1 VREKKH
7 VGAGFSP
14 HVGAKAPTHMKQG
27 NNLDQDFRM
36 SNGKAPAPAPPG
48 PPPPGGAAPKRDRG
62 PMHFQPH
69 IEAPKDFRR
78 SLQRLLRYFG
88 KNKPIIIA
96 STIFI
101 AVATLLRALGP
112 ALIGEAIKT
121 DLELSRNLPDFV
133 YRMEIVLAT
142 IVGSWIADA
151 GSGILLTLLANRI
164 VYRLRED
171 SFAHVQTLS
180 MGSFDKRGI
189 GDFISRMTNDIEM
202 IFNAMNNGFS
212 SLVGGLLSMV
222 SVLIAMSILSVPLTF
237 VVIAV
242 VPIMAVMTG
251 IVGKRIRGAFRRN
264 QEWVGRLTS
273 NIEESV
279 SGIKVIKTF
288 RREEAEFAKFEKVN
302 DASQRVGVE
311 AELTT
316 NVFMLMMNFMTSL
329 TLALIVGIGGYMAL
343 KTFAGQAAGT
353 AAAGGVS
360 IGLLTAFILYSQRFF
375 EPLRQITQ
383 VYSMIQSA
391 LAGAERLF
399 EMMDMKSEVV
409 EKPDAVPLNDTKGI
423 VEFNDVGFSYEE
435 GKKVLEDIRFS
446 TQPGQVVAIVGPTGA
461 GKTTII
467 NLLSR
472 FYDVRDGSISI
483 DGVDIRDIKVDDLRT
498 SMGVVLQ
505 EPFFFATTIREN
517 LLYARPDATEEQ
529 MISAAKTANAHYF
542 ISRLPHG
549 YNSMLSER
557 GNNLSQGERQLLG
570 IARAILANPRIL
582 ILDEATSSVDSLTE
596 SHIQEGLIRLMKGR
610 TSFIIAHR
618 LSTIRNADQVL
629 VLHNHRIIESCTH
642 AQLMSMQDGFYARLY
657 GMQDQKLDIF
667 ESDFTAEP
675 A

>member
-1 VREKKH
+1 MSDNK
-7 VGAGFSP
+7 P
-14 HVGAKAPTHMKQG
+14 PAKM
-27 NNLDQDFRM
+27 
-36 SNGKAPAPAPPG
+36 PPI
-48 PPPPGGAAPKRDRG
+48 PPSPPGGARPGPVRG
-62 PMHFQPH
+62 PMMFGQH
-69 IEAPKDFRR
+69 IEAPRDFRK
-78 SLQRLLRYFG
+78 SMQRLLRYFG
-88 KNKPIIIA
+88 GNKALIIA
-96 STIFI
+96 ATVFI
-101 AVATLLRALGP
+101 AAGTLLRTLGP
-112 ALIGEAIKT
+112 ALIGNAIKY
-121 DLELSRNLPDFV
+121 DLELSLNLSNFV
-133 YRMEIVLAT
+133 HRMEIVLAT
-142 IVGSWIADA
+142 VLGAWIADA
-151 GSGILLTLLANRI
+151 ASGIMLTCLSNKI

-202 IFNAMNNGFS
+202 VFNALNNGFS
-212 SLVGGLLSMV
+212 SMVGGLLSMIA
-222 SVLIAMSILSVPLTF
+222 VLVAMFVLSVPLSF
-237 VVIAV
+237 VVLAV
-242 VPIMAVMTG
+242 VPVMAVLTG
-251 IVGKRIRGAFRRN
+251 IIGKKIRGAFRKN

-273 NIEESV
+273 SIEESV
-279 SGIKVIKTF
+279 SGVKVIKTF
-288 RREEAEFAKFEKVN
+288 RREESEFAKFEKVN
-302 DASQRVGVE
+302 NESQRVGVE
-311 AELTT
+311 AELISYA
-316 NVFMLMMNFMTSL
+316 FMPLMSIMTSL
-329 TLALIVGIGGYMAL
+329 TLGLIVGVGGYMAL
-343 KTFAGQAAGT
+343 RSAAVTGGSA

-399 EMMDMKSEVV
+399 EMMDMKQEVV
-409 EKPDAVPLNDTKGI
+409 EKPDALPLNDIQGI
-423 VEFNDVGFSYEE
+423 VEFNDVGFAYEE
-435 GKKVLEDIRFS
+435 NKTVLEDIQFQ

-472 FYDVRDGSISI
+472 FYDVRSGSITI
-483 DGVDIRDIKVDDLRT
+483 DGIDIRGIKLNDLRT
-498 SMGVVLQ
+498 RMGVVLQ

-549 YNSMLSER
+549 YGTALSER

-570 IARAILANPRIL
+570 IARAILADPRIL

-596 SHIQEGLIRLMKGR
+596 AHIQEGLIRLMKGR

-629 VLHNHRIIESCTH
+629 VLHNHRIIESGTH
-642 AQLMSMQDGFYARLY
+642 EQLMSKPSGFYAKLY
-657 GMQDQKLDIF
+657 GMQDQKSEIL
-667 ESDFTAEP
+667 ESDFTGEQA
-675 A
+675 

>member
-1 VREKKH
+1 MS
-7 VGAGFSP
+7 AGKP
-14 HVGAKAPTHMKQG
+14 
-27 NNLDQDFRM
+27 
-36 SNGKAPAPAPPG
+36 PAQTPPV
-48 PPPPGGAAPKRDRG
+48 PPPPRGARRPPDRG
-62 PMHFQPH
+62 AMMFGPH
-69 IEAPKDFRR
+69 IEAPRDFRK

-88 KNKPIIIA
+88 GNKALIIT
-96 STIFI
+96 STVFI
-101 AVATLLRALGP
+101 AAGTLLRALGP
-112 ALIGEAIKT
+112 ALIGNAIKY
-121 DLELSRNLPDFV
+121 DLELSLNLSNFV
-133 YRMEIVLAT
+133 HRMEIVLAT
-142 IVGSWIADA
+142 VLGAWVADA
-151 GSGILLTLLANRI
+151 ASGSNKI

-202 IFNAMNNGFS
+202 IFNALNNGFS
-212 SLVGGLLSMV
+212 SLVGGLLSMIT
-222 SVLIAMSILSVPLTF
+222 VLIAMFILSVPLSF
-237 VVIAV
+237 VVLAV
-242 VPIMAVMTG
+242 VPVMAVLTG
-251 IVGKRIRGAFRRN
+251 IIGKKIRGAFRKN

-273 NIEESV
+273 SIEESV
-279 SGIKVIKTF
+279 SGVKVIKTF

-302 DASQRVGVE
+302 DESQRVGVE
-311 AELTT
+311 AEL
-316 NVFMLMMNFMTSL
+316 VSYAFMPLMNIMTSL
-329 TLALIVGIGGYMAL
+329 TLGLIVGVGGYMAL
-343 KTFAGQAAGT
+343 RSAAASAGGA

-375 EPLRQITQ
+375 DPLRQITQ

-399 EMMDMKSEVV
+399 EMMDMKQEVV
-409 EKPDAVPLNDTKGI
+409 EKPDALPLNDIQGI
-423 VEFNDVGFSYEE
+423 VEFNGVGFAYEE
-435 GKKVLEDIRFS
+435 NKTVLEDIQFQ
-446 TQPGQVVAIVGPTGA
+446 TQPGQVIAIVGPTGA

-472 FYDVRDGSISI
+472 FYDVRSGSIAI
-483 DGVDIRDIKVDDLRT
+483 DGIDIRGIKLDDLRT
-498 SMGVVLQ
+498 RMGVVLQ

-549 YNSMLSER
+549 YDTMLSER

-570 IARAILANPRIL
+570 IARAILADPRIL

-596 SHIQEGLIRLMKGR
+596 AHIQEGLIRLMKGR

-629 VLHNHRIIESCTH
+629 VLHNHRIIESGTH
-642 AQLMSMQDGFYARLY
+642 EQLMSKPGGFYAKLY
-657 GMQDQKLDIF
+657 GMQDQKMEIL
-667 ESDFTAEP
+667 ESDFTGEQT
-675 A
+675 

>member
-1 VREKKH
+1 M
-7 VGAGFSP
+7 
-14 HVGAKAPTHMKQG
+14 T
-27 NNLDQDFRM
+27 
-36 SNGKAPAPAPPG
+36 NGKPPAG

-88 KNKPIIIA
+88 NNKPIIIA

-101 AVATLLRALGP
+101 AASTLLKAYGP
-112 ALIGEAIKT
+112 VLIKEAIEK
-121 DLELSRNLPDFV
+121 DLELSINLPGFIHK
-133 YRMEIVLAT
+133 MEILLAT
-142 IVGSWIADA
+142 ILGSWIADA
-151 GSGILLTLLANRI
+151 GAGVLLTILSNRI

-171 SFAHVQTLS
+171 SFAHVQNLS

-212 SLVGGLLSMV
+212 SLVGGLLSMI
-222 SVLIAMSILSVPLTF
+222 SYLIFMFFLSVPLSF

-242 VPIMAVMTG
+242 VPVMAVMTG
-251 IVGKRIRGAFRRN
+251 ILGKKIRGAFRKN

-311 AELTT
+311 AELIT
-316 NVFMLMMNFMTSL
+316 NVFMLMMNVMTSL
-329 TLALIVGIGGYMAL
+329 TLALIVGVGGYMAL
-343 KTFAGQAAGT
+343 KNFAGQAAGT

-399 EMMDMKSEVV
+399 EMMDMKQEVV
-409 EKPDAVPLNDTKGI
+409 EKTDALPLSDIKGI
-423 VEFNDVGFSYEE
+423 VEFNDVSFSYEE
-435 GKKVLEDIRFS
+435 GKKVLEDVRFS

-483 DGVDIRDIKVDDLRT
+483 DGADIRDIKVDDLRT

-549 YNSMLSER
+549 YDTKLSER

-629 VLHNHRIIESCTH
+629 VLHNRRIIESGTH
-642 AQLMSMQDGFYARLY
+642 AQLMGKPDGFYARLY
-657 GMQDQKLDIF
+657 GMQDQKLEIL
-667 ESDFTAEP
+667 ESDFV
-675 A
+675 

>member
-1 VREKKH
+1 MMF
-7 VGAGFSP
+7 G
-14 HVGAKAPTHMKQG
+14 
-27 NNLDQDFRM
+27 
-36 SNGKAPAPAPPG
+36 
-48 PPPPGGAAPKRDRG
+48 
-62 PMHFQPH
+62 PH
-69 IEAPKDFRR
+69 IEAPRDFRK

-88 KNKPIIIA
+88 GNKALIIT
-96 STIFI
+96 STVFI
-101 AVATLLRALGP
+101 AAGTLLRTLGP
-112 ALIGEAIKT
+112 ALIGNAIKY
-121 DLELSRNLPDFV
+121 DLELSLNLSNFV
-133 YRMEIVLAT
+133 HRMEIVLAT
-142 IVGSWIADA
+142 VLGAWVADA
-151 GSGILLTLLANRI
+151 ASGIMLTCLSNKI

-202 IFNAMNNGFS
+202 IFNALSNGFS
-212 SLVGGLLSMV
+212 SLVGGLLSMIT
-222 SVLIAMSILSVPLTF
+222 VLIAMFILSVPLSF
-237 VVIAV
+237 VVLAV
-242 VPIMAVMTG
+242 VPVMAVLTG
-251 IVGKRIRGAFRRN
+251 IIGKKIRGAFRKN

-273 NIEESV
+273 SIEESV
-279 SGIKVIKTF
+279 SGVKVIKTF

-302 DASQRVGVE
+302 DESQRVGVE
-311 AELTT
+311 AELISYA
-316 NVFMLMMNFMTSL
+316 FMPLMNIMTSL
-329 TLALIVGIGGYMAL
+329 TLGLIVGVGGYMAL
-343 KTFAGQAAGT
+343 RSAAASAGGAAV
-353 AAAGGVS
+353 AGGVS

-375 EPLRQITQ
+375 DPLRQITQ

-399 EMMDMKSEVV
+399 EMMDMKQEVV
-409 EKPDAVPLNDTKGI
+409 EKPDALPLNDIQGI
-423 VEFNDVGFSYEE
+423 VEFNGVSFAYEE
-435 GKKVLEDIRFS
+435 SKTVLEDIQFQ

-472 FYDVRDGSISI
+472 FYDVRSGSIAV
-483 DGVDIRDIKVDDLRT
+483 DGIDIRGIKLDDLRT
-498 SMGVVLQ
+498 RMGVVLQ

-549 YNSMLSER
+549 YDTMLSER

-570 IARAILANPRIL
+570 IARAILADPRIL

-596 SHIQEGLIRLMKGR
+596 AHIQEGLIRLMKGR

-629 VLHNHRIIESCTH
+629 VLHNHRIIESGTH
-642 AQLMSMQDGFYARLY
+642 EELMSKPGGFYAKLY
-657 GMQDQKLDIF
+657 GMQDQKPEIL
-667 ESDFTAEP
+667 ESDFTAEQ

>member
-1 VREKKH
+1 MMF
-7 VGAGFSP
+7 G
-14 HVGAKAPTHMKQG
+14 Q
-27 NNLDQDFRM
+27 
-36 SNGKAPAPAPPG
+36 
-48 PPPPGGAAPKRDRG
+48 
-62 PMHFQPH
+62 H
-69 IEAPKDFRR
+69 IEAPRDYRK

-88 KNKPIIIA
+88 GNKALIIT
-96 STIFI
+96 STVFI
-101 AVATLLRALGP
+101 AAGTLLKAYGP
-112 ALIGEAIKT
+112 LLIGNAIKD
-121 DLELSRNLPDFV
+121 DLERSLNLPHFI
-133 YRMEIVLAT
+133 YQMEILLAT
-142 IVGSWIADA
+142 VLGSWIADA
-151 GSGILLTLLANRI
+151 VSGILLTCLSNKI

-202 IFNAMNNGFS
+202 VFNALNNGFS
-212 SLVGGLLSMV
+212 SLVSGLLSMIT
-222 SVLIAMSILSVPLTF
+222 VLVFMLIKSIPLSF
-237 VVIAV
+237 VVLAV
-242 VPIMAVMTG
+242 VPVMAVMTG
-251 IVGKRIRGAFRRN
+251 IVGKKIRGAFRKN

-279 SGIKVIKTF
+279 SGVKVIKTF

-302 DASQRVGVE
+302 NESQRVGVE
-311 AELTT
+311 AELISYA
-316 NVFMLMMNFMTSL
+316 FMPLMSIMTSL
-329 TLALIVGIGGYMAL
+329 TLGLIVGVGGYLAL
-343 KTFAGQAAGT
+343 RSAAVTGSGA

-360 IGLLTAFILYSQRFF
+360 IGLLMTFILYSQRFF

-399 EMMDMKSEVV
+399 EMMDMKQEVL
-409 EKPDAVPLNDTKGI
+409 EKPDARPLNDIQGI
-423 VEFNDVGFSYEE
+423 VEFNGVGFAYEE
-435 GKKVLEDIRFS
+435 SKTVLEDIQFQ
-446 TQPGQVVAIVGPTGA
+446 TKPGQVIAIVGPTGA

-472 FYDVRDGSISI
+472 FYDVRRGSIAI
-483 DGVDIRDIKVDDLRT
+483 DGIDIRGIKLDDLRT
-498 SMGVVLQ
+498 RMGVVLQ

-517 LLYARPDATEEQ
+517 LLYARLDATEEQ

-549 YNSMLSER
+549 YDTLLSER

-570 IARAILANPRIL
+570 IARAILADPRIL

-596 SHIQEGLIRLMKGR
+596 AHIQEGLIRLMKGR

-629 VLHNHRIIESCTH
+629 VLHNHRIIESGTH
-642 AQLMSMQDGFYARLY
+642 EQLMSKPGGFYAKLY
-657 GMQDQKLDIF
+657 GMQDQKPEIL
-667 ESDFTAEP
+667 ESDFTGEEKAWTP
-675 A
+675 TI